1 MITHGVKEFI
11 AVICAIRRCDMA
23 NKELAYKLAVF
34 YLDEALRTKKI
45 ARQTYEF
52 LLQKINKKYNPIV
65 PKNKAI

>member
-1 MITHGVKEFI
+1 
-11 AVICAIRRCDMA
+11 MA

-34 YLDEALRTKKI
+34 YLDEALRTNKI

>member
-1 MITHGVKEFI
+1 
-11 AVICAIRRCDMA
+11 MA